1 MTSEF
6 MLYLRLGFEH
16 ISDLNG
22 YDHILFVIALAAVYP
37 LKEWRHLLILVTAF
51 TIGHSITLAMA
62 TLGWLA
68 VDSDLIEM
76 LIPVTIF
83 ITAVI
88 NLAERFASDAEKALQ
103 RDWRM
108 KYALALGFGLIHGLG
123 FSNYL
128 RALLGTGENLVLP
141 LFSFNVGLEIGQ
153 LVILVITFVI
163 SAGVIWILDW
173 VLNRF
178 NRPVANTQRNWAAG
192 LSVVIAILALTMIWS

>member
-88 NLAERFASDAEKALQ
+88 NIAERFASDAEKALQ
-103 RDWRM
+103 LR
-108 KYALALGFGLIHGLG
+108 LAYEICAGAGIRPDPRLGLFQLPSRVTRGQ
-123 FSNYL
+123 
-128 RALLGTGENLVLP
+128 GENLV
-141 LFSFNVGLEIGQ
+141 FTIVFIQ
-153 LVILVITFVI
+153 C
-163 SAGVIWILDW
+163 WI
-173 VLNRF
+173 
-178 NRPVANTQRNWAAG
+178 RNWPTCHTCHYICNIGRSDLDFRLGSEPVQSARCEYPA
-192 LSVVIAILALTMIWS
+192 